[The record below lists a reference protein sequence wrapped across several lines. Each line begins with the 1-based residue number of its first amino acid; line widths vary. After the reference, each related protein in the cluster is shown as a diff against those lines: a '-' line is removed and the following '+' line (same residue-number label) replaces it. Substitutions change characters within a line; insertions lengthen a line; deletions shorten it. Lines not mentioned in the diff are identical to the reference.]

1 MKLEDFINTLKRLA
15 YDTPTKYKLGGV
27 GQHEGDTFLFDC
39 GGAIKSTVWGFCFD
53 YSQYRGGAIYQS
65 NGLPDVGCDT
75 LFNDYCYD
83 KSTDFT
89 KIDVGELV
97 WMSGHIGVYVGDRKV
112 IEATSAWES
121 KVLVSEVGNN
131 GERTK
136 NGNRCLR
143 WTHHGKFNKIDY
155 SQPQP
160 QSEYYKVIG
169 GDLWLLDDNGGR
181 IRTYPTDTLVK
192 FLNDGYDK
200 YGYHYYHVQIVD
212 DGNEGYMACS
222 YLTPAEPPVIDYEK
236 LYKEQLVINES
247 LKTENDTLKKDNENL
262 TKINE
267 NLQNKIDKAIEDLK

>member
-1 MKLEDFINTLKRLA
+1 MRLEEFISKLKKLA
-15 YDTPTKYKLGGV
+15 YDTPTKYKLGGI

-39 GGAIKSTVWGFCFD
+39 GGLIKSLIWDFNFD
-53 YSQYRGGAIYQS
+53 YSQSRGGAIYQS
-65 NGLPDVGCDT
+65 NGLPDVNCNQ

-89 KIDVGELV
+89 KIEAGELV
-97 WMSGHIGVYVGDRKV
+97 WMQDHIGVYVGDRKV

-155 SQPQP
+155 SQPTS

-169 GDLWLLDDNGGR
+169 GYLWLLDDNGKR
-181 IRTYPTDTLVK
+181 IKSYPTDTLVK
-192 FLNDGYDK
+192 FLKDGYDK
-200 YGYHYYHVQIVD
+200 YGYHYYNVQVLE
-212 DGNEGYMACS
+212 DGNVGYMASS
-222 YLTPAEPPVIDYEK
+222 YLEPTEPPVVDYEK
-236 LYKEQLVINES
+236 LYNEQLAI
-247 LKTENDTLKKDNENL
+247 NENL
-262 TKINE
+262 KKENEDLKNNNE
-267 NLQNKIDKAIEDLK
+267 NLQNKINKAIEDLK